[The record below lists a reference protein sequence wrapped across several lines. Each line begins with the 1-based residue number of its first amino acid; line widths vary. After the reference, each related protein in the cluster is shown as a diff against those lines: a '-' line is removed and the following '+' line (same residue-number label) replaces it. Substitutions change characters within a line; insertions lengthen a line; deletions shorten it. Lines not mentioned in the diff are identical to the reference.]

1 MESKEQDKKEGFKN
15 IFIIL
20 IAISLILIIVG
31 IIFGPYII
39 TRILKIKFIYSNFDD
54 KQIFDYYGIII
65 SLVGTLLSVMVS
77 AGTTFWV
84 LKSTINDNREALEV
98 QLNTEKKM
106 MRKQFEF
113 YIKQRQLEGFEN
125 DLKQS
130 VVYFS
135 DIDMKFFYAIRD
147 NKFNSDSSN
156 KVLNINNCKSII
168 YGYIEDVG
176 RFRHETIDKIS
187 LIKLYEP
194 FFKKNNN
201 IINSYITTLMRIC
214 GKAIKISEE
223 LTEELKKLLL
233 EYSEIKDKVDE
244 RNVFID
250 KLNKFR
256 IKNFQN
262 YFNELQ
268 EKTEEDIKF
277 IVKNFY
283 KFILEINKNNIGE
296 IIDGRMEK
304 F

>member
-1 MESKEQDKKEGFKN
+1 MKFDRIKQRSNKYKG
-15 IFIIL
+15 IIGIVL
-20 IAISLILIIVG
+20 GILILIIFS
-31 IIFGPYII
+31 ICGPYIVNLI
-39 TRILKIKFIYSNFDD
+39 FGNRSNILGFD
-54 KQIFDYYGIII
+54 KQGILDYYGVNLSGILTLIV
-65 SLVGTLLSVMVS
+65 LVV
-77 AGTTFWV
+77 
-84 LKSTINDNREALEV
+84 TIFIGNKTQKE
-98 QLNTEKKM
+98 
-106 MRKQFEF
+106 QFEF
-113 YIKQRQLEGFEN
+113 QMKERQKEFDFQIKQRQLEGFEN

-147 NKFNSDSSN
+147 NKFNNDSSN
-156 KVLNINNCKSII
+156 NVLNTDNYCISII
-168 YGYIEDVG
+168 CDYIEDIS
-176 RFRHETIDKIS
+176 RFRFETIDKLS
-187 LIKLYEP
+187 LIKLYQS
-194 FFKKNNN
+194 FLKKNNY

-214 GKAIKISEE
+214 DKAIEISEE
-223 LTEELKKLLL
+223 LNEELKKLLL

-256 IKNFQN
+256 IKIFQN

-283 KFILEINKNNIGE
+283 KFIIEINKNNIGE